1 MTENEGFISDLSNP
15 GYYNSGSGF
24 DFQFSN
30 YGSGSGSGSVYK
42 YYGSD
47 PGCQAIN
54 RECNQDA
61 IVLCGISV
69 LFFIDYVIIML
80 LCYAC
85 NSLLYFCE
93 IIQWDPSYR
102 VSCLQDSSRFYKF

>member
-15 GYYNSGSGF
+15 GYYNSGSGS

-30 YGSGSGSGSVYK
+30 YGSGSGSVYE
-42 YYGSD
+42 YYDSD

-85 NSLLYFCE
+85 NSLLFTVKF
-93 IIQWDPSYR
+93 PVPRSPHYR
-102 VSCLQDSSRFYKF
+102 VHRALL